1 MNSSIINTGHTP
13 ESPDY
18 KGMYEQRKSNKK
30 RSFIYIMAGFKDMP
44 ISKDLEHIYGIKPK
58 KAFQGLLGNALMREI
73 TPENMDID
81 LFEHMVKFRP
91 TSNLDIGVGQEGKT
105 NFLNLG
111 WRF

>member
-30 RSFIYIMAGFKDMP
+30 RSFMDIMAGLKDMP
-44 ISKDLEHIYGIKPK
+44 ISKDLENIYGAKSGQ
-58 KAFQGLLGNALMREI
+58 ALQGLLGNAIMRKL
-73 TPENMDID
+73 TPKNMDID
-81 LFEHMVKFRP
+81 LFEHMIRFNP
-91 TSNLDIGVGQEGKT
+91 TSNLDIGVRQEGKT